1 MLVLINCIFK
11 LSGRTLFNVA
21 VDKELEA
28 TIFRNLIAPC
38 KQLAI
43 KVSENM
49 VGPPGLTVRQAVS
62 DTTITEGPV
71 LNASPNVL
79 TLVLLNAAAALR
91 TLLVAKLAPFAIEFK
106 LGQRPT
112 VSFIFELVTFRT
124 NVPVRLVPLLVL
136 RLKL

>member
-1 MLVLINCIFK
+1 M
-11 LSGRTLFNVA
+11 
-21 VDKELEA
+21 
-28 TIFRNLIAPC
+28 
-38 KQLAI
+38 
-43 KVSENM
+43 
-49 VGPPGLTVRQAVS
+49 GPPGLTVRQAVS